1 VPAPGE
7 VIDGRYVV
15 DELLG
20 RGGMAEVYRAQDTEA
35 DRCVALKVLRG
46 VGPHDARRFRS
57 EVDVLARLDHPG
69 LVRLCG
75 SGTHDGVPYLVLD
88 LAGGPTL
95 AHELAAGPLPEER
108 AVAVAQEVAE
118 ALSHAHRI
126 GVVHRD
132 VKPSNV
138 LCDEGGH
145 ARLADFGI
153 ARLAG
158 APSLTRTGQMV
169 GSIPYLAPEQVEG
182 GEVGPPADVYALGLV
197 LIECLTGRPCYPGG
211 QVDAAVA
218 RLHRPPAVPDGTP
231 QWLGVLL
238 TAMTERSPDRRPAAA
253 EVAEALRQQDVA
265 PILAPTQA
273 VAVPGPDGDA
283 TAVYRVPPPLAPRHV
298 RRSPLA
304 AAALVAAALLAVA
317 AWAAGR
323 GDRSPTAPTTTTVTA
338 TATTVATTAPPPPPS
353 DQGDQNPDGSDNGNG
368 NGRGH
373 GHRRP

>member
-1 VPAPGE
+1 VPVPGD

-20 RGGMAEVYRAQDTEA
+20 RGGMAEVYRARDTETE
-35 DRCVALKVLRG
+35 RCVALKVLRG
-46 VGPHDARRFRS
+46 VEPHDARRFRS

-69 LVRLCG
+69 LVKLCG

-88 LAGGPTL
+88 LAEGPTL

-118 ALSHAHRI
+118 ALAHAHRI

-132 VKPSNV
+132 VKPSNI
-138 LCDEGGH
+138 LCDEHGH

-169 GSIPYLAPEQVEG
+169 GSAPYLAPEQVEG
-182 GEVGPPADVYALGLV
+182 AGVGPPADIYALGLV
-197 LIECLTGRPCYPGG
+197 VIECLTGRPCYPGG
-211 QVDAAVA
+211 QLDAAVA
-218 RLHRPPAVPDGTP
+218 RLHRPPAVPEGTP
-231 QWLGVLL
+231 QWLGALL
-238 TAMTERSPDRRPAAA
+238 TAMTERSPERRPTAAA
-253 EVAEALRQQDVA
+253 VAEALRDGDVG

-273 VAVPGPDGDA
+273 VAAPGAAADA
-283 TAVYRVPPPLAPRHV
+283 TAVFPTAPPLAPRHV
-298 RRSPLA
+298 RRSPVA

-323 GDRSPTAPTTTTVTA
+323 ADNSPAAPTTTTVTT
-338 TATTVATTAPPPPPS
+338 TATTAATTTPPPPRG
-353 DQGDQNPDGSDNGNG
+353 DQGNQNQDGDNGNGNG

-373 GHRRP
+373 RD

>member
-1 VPAPGE
+1 VPGD

-20 RGGMAEVYRAQDTEA
+20 RGGMAEVYRARDTDA

-46 VGPHDARRFRS
+46 VEPHDARRFRS
-57 EVDVLARLDHPG
+57 EVDVLGRLDHPG

-88 LAGGPTL
+88 LAEGPTL
-95 AHELAAGPLPEER
+95 AHELADGPLSEER

-118 ALSHAHRI
+118 ALAHAHRI

-132 VKPSNV
+132 VKPSNI
-138 LCDEGGH
+138 LCDEHGR

-158 APSLTRTGQMV
+158 APSLTRTGQMI
-169 GSIPYLAPEQVEG
+169 GSAPYLAPEQVEG
-182 GEVGPPADVYALGLV
+182 AGVGPPADIYALGLV

-211 QVDAAVA
+211 QLDAAVA
-218 RLHRPPAVPDGTP
+218 RLHRPPAVPEGTP
-231 QWLGVLL
+231 QWLGALL
-238 TAMTERSPDRRPAAA
+238 TAMTERNPDRRPTAAA
-253 EVAEALRQQDVA
+253 VAEALRDGDVG

-273 VAVPGPDGDA
+273 VAAPGPAADA
-283 TAVYRVPPPLAPRHV
+283 TAVFTTAPPLAPRHV

-317 AWAAGR
+317 AWASGR
-323 GDRSPTAPTTTTVTA
+323 DSGSPSAPPTTTTTTVTTA
-338 TATTVATTAPPPPPS
+338 ATTDATPEATTAPPPHQPPG
-353 DQGDQNPDGSDNGNG
+353 QGGKHEGGDG
-368 NGRGH
+368 GRGH
-373 GHRRP
+373 RR